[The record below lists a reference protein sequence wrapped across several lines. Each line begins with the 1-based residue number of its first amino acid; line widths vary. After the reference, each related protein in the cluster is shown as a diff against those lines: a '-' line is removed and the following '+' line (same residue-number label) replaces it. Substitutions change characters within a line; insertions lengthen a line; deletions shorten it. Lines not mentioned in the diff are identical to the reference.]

1 VYFFLIHV
9 KQQPAGKLTP
19 TVPQPQPAGLPDA
32 AGCWPG
38 GCLLALLLA
47 PTPLAARSSN
57 LPRPEAGRTGILGG
71 SRCG

>member
-1 VYFFLIHV
+1 M
-9 KQQPAGKLTP
+9 
-19 TVPQPQPAGLPDA
+19 LPA
-32 AGCWPG
+32 AGRVAASW
-38 GCLLALLLA
+38 LLLA